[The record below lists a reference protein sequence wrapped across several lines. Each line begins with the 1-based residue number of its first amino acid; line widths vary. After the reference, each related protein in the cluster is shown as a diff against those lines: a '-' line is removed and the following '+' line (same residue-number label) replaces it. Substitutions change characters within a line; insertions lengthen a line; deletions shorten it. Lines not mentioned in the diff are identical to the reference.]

1 MIKGNQVKPQQNKR
15 TCVAR
20 TMYNVRINIYWRK
33 FQTQQTS
40 DVYAQLKKKMSRLF
54 LFGVFL
60 FAIHVMSEMI
70 SRVMDKWCFETG
82 QLSTYIITF
91 SKDTLDRF
99 LGI

>member
-1 MIKGNQVKPQQNKR
+1 
-15 TCVAR
+15 
-20 TMYNVRINIYWRK
+20 
-33 FQTQQTS
+33 
-40 DVYAQLKKKMSRLF
+40 MSRLF

-82 QLSTYIITF
+82 QLSTYIITI

-99 LGI
+99 FKGHRDIAQIIKGLWDTFVKIQSILGIW